1 MSLCARVLAAA
12 LTTGAIAAAVSLP
25 TLSHQGGEGHRAV
38 IAPPSSHQQTLRL
51 PALSVPA
58 HHIAVV
64 RKGIATGPRPSALA
78 SVRFT
83 PRPETIV
90 NPGLTGRPRPAP
102 APAPVAPTPA
112 PAPAPAPPPAPA
124 PAPAPATPPQPE
136 PAPVLE
142 LASQE
147 PAAPTAPAPAPVT
160 ATDPA
165 TEPDSSDGSCSQS
178 DQDDDHG
185 QGHDD
190 HGHGRD
196 GHDGNDKQSGDDSSQ
211 AGAEHG
217 NGNGDDNGHDNEHD
231 N

>member
-112 PAPAPAPPPAPA
+112 PAPA
-124 PAPAPATPPQPE
+124 TPPQPE

-190 HGHGRD
+190 HGHG
-196 GHDGNDKQSGDDSSQ
+196 HDGNDKQSGDDSSQ

-217 NGNGDDNGHDNEHD
+217 NGNGDGDDNGHDNEHD